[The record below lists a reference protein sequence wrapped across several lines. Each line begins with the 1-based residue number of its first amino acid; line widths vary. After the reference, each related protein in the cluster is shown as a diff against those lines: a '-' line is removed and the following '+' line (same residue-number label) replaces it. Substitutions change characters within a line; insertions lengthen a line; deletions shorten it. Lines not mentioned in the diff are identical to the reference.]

1 MQEARVTPREIIT
14 YCLAALRNTRSEK
27 LSMEEGVG
35 RMELTYRKATTDD
48 AELLLD
54 IYNASF
60 YDDYI
65 RYGECPGYGKTK
77 AEMEAAI
84 ETSSKYIV
92 MYDTD
97 SVGVISVIEKEKEM
111 YELNCLCVL
120 PAYQGM
126 GIGTQA
132 FQYMLTVCPNWK
144 QITLVTPA
152 DKEQNINFYTK
163 KCGFHLGRKTMD
175 GNVEI
180 VSFYRNRFTDS

>member
-1 MQEARVTPREIIT
+1 MQEAHVTPREIIP

-27 LSMEEGVG
+27 LQMEEGVG

-92 MYDTD
+92 LYDTD
-97 SVGVISVIEKEKEM
+97 FVGVISVIEKEKEM

-152 DKEQNINFYTK
+152 DQRTECQLLYKE
-163 KCGFHLGRKTMD
+163 LR
-175 GNVEI
+175 
-180 VSFYRNRFTDS
+180 VSSV

>member
-27 LSMEEGVG
+27 LKMEEGVG
-35 RMELTYRKATTDD
+35 RMGLTYRKATTDD

-180 VSFYRNRFTDS
+180 VSFCRNRFTDS